1 MNKRYVA
8 SAFGALLILM
18 LAGCASPPNKTTD
31 AAASTRIE
39 ILSPKALDYINPK
52 AQLTTLGS
60 GYAWTE
66 GPLWVED
73 GGYLLFSDIPNNV
86 IFKYSPHQG
95 VSRYL
100 DKSGATE
107 LFSGDDNGGSN
118 ALLLDNKQQ
127 LILLQQGDR
136 RVARMQAPLDTPK
149 AHYQTMTGFYEGSR
163 LNSPNDATLD
173 AAGNL
178 YFTDPP
184 YGLTDGF
191 NDPRRE
197 LAFSGVFRL
206 SRDGELTLLD
216 DTVKAPNGIALS
228 PDNNTL
234 YVAVSDAEQPIWLA
248 YNLTSDGKAINKR
261 VWFDARNASTADD
274 KGVPDGMAVHSSGAI
289 YASAPGGVWLFSPQ
303 GELLAKIHTGR
314 LTANCALNTK
324 EDYLYITAHDTLLG
338 LPLTRD

>member
-1 MNKRYVA
+1 MNKNDVA
-8 SAFGALLILM
+8 AVLSVLLVLAL
-18 LAGCASPPNKTTD
+18 ASCTNPPGKTTE
-31 AAASTRIE
+31 AAAHTHIE
-39 ILSPKALDYINPK
+39 ILSPKALDYIDPR
-52 AQLTTLGS
+52 AQLITLGA

-86 IFKYSPHQG
+86 IFKYSPGQG

-100 DKSGATE
+100 DKAGATG
-107 LFSGDDNGGSN
+107 LLSGDDNGGSN
-118 ALLLDNKQQ
+118 GLLLDNEGQ

-149 AHYQTMTGFYEGSR
+149 AHYHTLTGSYNGSR

-173 AAGNL
+173 ESGNL

-184 YGLTDGF
+184 YGLAGGF
-191 NDPRRE
+191 DDSRRE
-197 LAFSGVFRL
+197 LNFSGVFRL
-206 SRDGELTLLD
+206 THNGELTLLD
-216 DTVKAPNGIALS
+216 DSVKAPNGIALS

-248 YNLTSDGKAINKR
+248 YDLTSRGEAINKR

-289 YASAPGGVWLFSPQ
+289 YATAPGGVWLFSPA

-314 LTANCALNTK
+314 LTANCALNTE

-338 LPLTRD
+338 LPLAH